1 VHICKV
7 KGNVWAT
14 RKEESLKGQK
24 FLIVVNVDERQR
36 EIGTPYVAIDNIGA
50 GVGELVIVA
59 SGSSARKVSDESM
72 PVDAAIVGI
81 IDSMEIDSG
90 S

>member
-1 VHICKV
+1 MQICRV

-24 FLIVVNVDERQR
+24 FLIVVRVDEQQR
-36 EIGTPYVAIDNIGA
+36 EIGEPFVTIDNIGA
-50 GVGELVIVA
+50 GKGELVIVA

-72 PVDAAIVGI
+72 PVDAAVVGI